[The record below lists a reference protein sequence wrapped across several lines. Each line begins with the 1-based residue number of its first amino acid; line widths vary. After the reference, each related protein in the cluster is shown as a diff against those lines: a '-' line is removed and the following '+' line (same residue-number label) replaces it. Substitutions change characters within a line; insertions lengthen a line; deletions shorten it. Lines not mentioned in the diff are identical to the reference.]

1 MTQGHVLTIDRRRIG
16 RIVGEFDDYYVVEA
30 GTFRRHRHALP
41 KRLARTDERAGGMV
55 VQMGRNIL
63 WNSPRIGSAEVPG
76 ISPRA
81 LAAYWG
87 LED

>member
-1 MTQGHVLTIDRRRIG
+1 
-16 RIVGEFDDYYVVEA
+16 
-30 GTFRRHRHALP
+30 
-41 KRLARTDERAGGMV
+41 MV